1 VKDPTSDMATC
12 ARNGSAAVAS
22 QREKR
27 EGMKSRQ
34 RFWELGGTAMGN
46 ALGLQVGVV
55 GWLVASELRMRTRDS
70 VTTQRYQMQPSLYA
84 LFPSF
89 YVVTPILP

>member
-12 ARNGSAAVAS
+12 ARNGSQSVAS

-46 ALGLQVGVV
+46 ALGVEVGT
-55 GWLVASELRMRTRDS
+55 W
-70 VTTQRYQMQPSLYA
+70 Q
-84 LFPSF
+84 
-89 YVVTPILP
+89 

>member
-1 VKDPTSDMATC
+1 MSEVGSFTNSCSFLCHLKVSTVKDPTSDMATC

-46 ALGLQVGVV
+46 ALGVQVGVAV
-55 GWLVASELRMRTRDS
+55 GEEGECCHETLTKRT
-70 VTTQRYQMQPSLYA
+70 TLA
-84 LFPSF
+84 
-89 YVVTPILP
+89 